1 MNSKTIKWNLKSLKS
16 INFRIESLVLKSSL
30 YVTFKENKNKIQ
42 NNINKIKEKMFLNLF
57 LL

>member
-1 MNSKTIKWNLKSLKS
+1 MESKITRS